1 MTHNLILERRTS
13 QVIPGWLLCVWQDA
27 TCSLHMLQIQA
38 SPSSVQQRPGPQS
51 APHLPKKPSAWDLLH
66 WTLTQ
71 LSFTLS
77 LRLFLE
83 ERTLELEKRCLKLW
97 FMFSQGIGWWSPQLY
112 REVTPKM
119 NWECQ
124 GGPGVSR
131 ASEDT
136 CKSAVARKYLWW
148 AQTGYWTLE
157 LHSARKVPGS
167 FPFWPA
173 WPWVVTTECGNSS
186 NGLVFTVCFVMSLR
200 PKGCTALCFSPFQLF
215 SFPLHTLELNIA

>member
-38 SPSSVQQRPGPQS
+38 SPSSVQQSPGPQS

-66 WTLTQ
+66 WTLTH

-97 FMFSQGIGWWSPQLY
+97 LCFHKELDDDPLNSIGKSP
-112 REVTPKM
+112 PK
-119 NWECQ
+119 WI
-124 GGPGVSR
+124 G
-131 ASEDT
+131 
-136 CKSAVARKYLWW
+136 
-148 AQTGYWTLE
+148 
-157 LHSARKVPGS
+157 SAREGLEFPEPQRTLVNQLLQENISGERKQGTGLWNSTQHGRYLAVFHFGQHDPGL
-167 FPFWPA
+167 WPLS
-173 WPWVVTTECGNSS
+173 VVTHQMVRC
-186 NGLVFTVCFVMSLR
+186 L
-200 PKGCTALCFSPFQLF
+200 LCVLWCR
-215 SFPLHTLELNIA
+215 